1 MSLYPSKKYYRLII
15 LNIVFILAISLIL
28 ADRSEKINEQ
38 IIQDIRVDTLTDI
51 KEKRNIEGVDIVEGI
66 ENKDL
71 EEVYEIAD
79 TMEKNI
85 DIRGNFLSNEISA
98 FLIVSII
105 FLLMQLFNIMFM
117 KVWQKN
123 YINSID
129 KFINSIIDKKFN
141 VQLREDDESINSNL
155 NNRINKLG
163 LAVKRNYYSLN
174 DERVKLQNALD
185 DISHQIKT
193 PLSAIRIY
201 NEILLDSDNLDQ
213 QQIEFINLSDQQVSR
228 LNWLISSL
236 LKISRFEA
244 EAIEMNPTDFK
255 VSNLSQNLEETL
267 LDKLRSKNLK
277 IIEKG
282 DTEETVK
289 LDFKWTQEA
298 LVNIVKNASEHAYN
312 NSEIV
317 IDYTVNVSMIRIDI
331 TNKGD
336 NIPSDDV
343 TKIFTRFYKSK
354 LNNNPESVG
363 IGLNLSKKI
372 IEQQYGTITVQNIQ
386 DGVTFSILF
395 LK

>member
-236 LKISRFEA
+236 LKISRFEV
-244 EAIEMNPTDFK
+244 EVIEMNPTDFK